1 MSQEAFNILK
11 GIYPQTRMASKG
23 YIRVP
28 CPTCEKHDGRKLK
41 RYVNPV
47 SLNSNCYICETPLT
61 WGQLTGKST
70 MPEGTTRWHIDT
82 TPKEPHKFEKIIPCY
97 GEGIPVNQLPP
108 GHPCLEFLVKDHLYD
123 LDRYANELGW
133 IYCPSDQGEL
143 FMSNPLVTSAERL
156 IFPVRFKGELVGWQ
170 MRSIPGT
177 YYGDRM
183 GCIKYYHLF
192 NKGRYL
198 YNYDEAKKYP
208 MVVVTE
214 GAKKAMKFPC
224 GVATWGKGISDGQL
238 QLLQEWKSIMF
249 FLDGEDETQ
258 ALAQNFAD
266 QLKLVG
272 HQVVNVDPRKYGVT
286 SPDEATEEVMHQA
299 MYDEFNNQYTEL

>member
-11 GIYPQTRMASKG
+11 GIYPTARMASKG

-28 CPTCEKHDGRKLK
+28 CPTCDKHDARKSK

-70 MPEGTTRWHIDT
+70 MPEGTTRHALVVE
-82 TPKEPHKFEKIIPCY
+82 PKKEHKMAKVIPCY
-97 GEGIPVNQLPP
+97 GQPTPVNKLPND
-108 GHPCLEFLVKDHLYD
+108 HPCVKFLAKDHLFD
-123 LDRYANELGW
+123 LDYYANKLGW
-133 IYCPSDQGEL
+133 VYVPTGQGEL
-143 FMSNPLVTSAERL
+143 FNASPLITSEERL
-156 IFPVRFKGELVGWQ
+156 VFPVYFKHQLVGWQ

-177 YYGDRM
+177 PFGDRA
-183 GCIKYYHLF
+183 GCVKYYHLF
-192 NKGRYL
+192 NKGQYL

-214 GAKKAMKFPC
+214 GVKKALKFPS
-224 GVATWGKGISDGQL
+224 GVATWGKGISDQQL
-238 QLLQEWKSIMF
+238 QLLQEWKNIVF

-258 ALAQNFAD
+258 ELAKNFME
-266 QLKLVG
+266 QLLLVG
-272 HQVVNVDPRKYGVT
+272 HQVINIDPRKYGVK
-286 SPDEATEEVMHQA
+286 SPDEAPAEIMHA
-299 MYDEFNNQYTEL
+299 AVYAEFKEKYNEL